1 MLDSK
6 DTKKLFFEC
15 LCQIHS
21 LCLSQIDAG
30 HDDFSAGERGMIG
43 KSFSNRARNIL
54 KEEVGQTSFD
64 FLRNRWIQSDIMQ
77 TLLTG
82 RTKRVEYVESVI
94 CLDCPWRGQASVSEL
109 EAILEICEAWVV

>member
-15 LCQIHS
+15 LCQIVRLRLGEVHAS
-21 LCLSQIDAG
+21 ND
-30 HDDFSAGERGMIG
+30 HFSAGERGMIG

-64 FLRNRWIQSDIMQ
+64 FLRNR
-77 TLLTG
+77 
-82 RTKRVEYVESVI
+82 
-94 CLDCPWRGQASVSEL
+94 
-109 EAILEICEAWVV
+109 